1 MMAVEVAGERY
12 LTIFF
17 FTMHRQ
23 WEGYFLERCVWE
35 NRTAQTARR
44 EPEPVVPVQQLHL
57 VPYHPREELRG
68 ELIVR
73 AWPVELDE
81 IRRMRLGGGG
91 GEGGS
96 SLCFCVVIYGGRRV
110 WIQDVD
116 EEVSVFYADHGFVC
130 VWLFIVI
137 VGKRRA
143 YEGRGTG
150 LMIRV
155 E

>member
-12 LTIFF
+12 LTKFF

-23 WEGYFLERCVWE
+23 WEGNFLERHVRGE
-35 NRTAQTARR
+35 EGGGARNRTAQTARR

-96 SLCFCVVIYGGRRV
+96 SLCFCVVVYGGRRV
-110 WIQDVD
+110 WIQDVG
-116 EEVSVFYADHGFVC
+116 EEVAVFDADHGFVC
-130 VWLFIVI
+130 VWLFIV
-137 VGKRRA
+137 GGQEKS
-143 YEGRGTG
+143 
-150 LMIRV
+150 L
-155 E
+155 